1 MNFAAVNWDRLP
13 LIIRKNNATGEEI
26 NFAGFFCFRD
36 RDCKSC
42 PEYLKNRF
50 EGVVG
55 VEVLKLTVAE
65 VRRKLEEEAFNEAEL
80 LALEKDPRASVGKLL
95 QQRKKR
101 SLKEAQEA
109 ERLELLF
116 AYEKKFRQQG
126 CKLIAGVDEAGR
138 GPLAGPVVVAA
149 VILPEDCRLTLL
161 NDSKKLSAA
170 QREALYEQINEKAIA
185 IGRAVVERELID
197 EINIYQATIF
207 GMYQSIRSLTPG
219 ADAVVIDAVPLPE
232 LTVPN
237 ESIIGGDALSASI
250 AAASIIAKVERD
262 RLMLKAAEKY
272 PQYGFAK
279 HKGYGT
285 PEHLQALR
293 EYGPCPLH
301 RCSFEPIKSLL
312 AGKGG

>member
-1 MNFAAVNWDRLP
+1 M
-13 LIIRKNNATGEEI
+13 
-26 NFAGFFCFRD
+26 
-36 RDCKSC
+36 
-42 PEYLKNRF
+42 
-50 EGVVG
+50 
-55 VEVLKLTVAE
+55 EVLKLTVAE

-232 LTVPN
+232 LSVPN